1 MARGRRTPSNI
12 QKLQGTYRDR
22 ERLNNEMQPPV
33 IKDSVEPP
41 SKLVNDF
48 ANDEWL
54 RITKVLSALNMLAE
68 TDLSL
73 LLSYCNEC
81 GAYYEAMEYIKDN
94 GFYQET
100 KANGKIISS
109 AYTIAN
115 RSLANMIKLSDKFG
129 FNPAARTKIE
139 MPEQKDD
146 DPFDNL

>member
-1 MARGRRTPSNI
+1 MAQGKRTPTKI
-12 QKLQGTYRDR
+12 KKLQGTY
-22 ERLNNEMQPPV
+22 EKCKSLNNEMQPPT
-33 IKDSVEPP
+33 ISEGVEPP

-54 RITKVLSALNMLAE
+54 RITKVLSSLNMLVE

-81 GAYYEAMEYIKDN
+81 GAYYESMEYIKKN

-139 MPEQKDD
+139 MPEQKSD